1 LAAPRVRSRTSSALA
16 LALAS
21 AFGWTPDPLGFGE
34 LEEGTMASISRES
47 PSLFL
52 RNATGLVKGWSGFDA
67 FTYSFMAINLVTL
80 GMFYSLAV
88 FAYVPGASPVLSII
102 LSAIAVTFLAVAY
115 SGLISAM
122 PRAGGDYVW
131 QSRILDGIPGIVTS
145 AIVGAVGAY
154 LVAQAAGM
162 DGTVALVV
170 GVVGLVVGGL
180 IGRLRG
186 GIGFILSA
194 TGWWFILAMWAPIYG
209 AILKLEFFQPL
220 AALFGS
226 ADGVDF
232 FGSDNGT
239 LFVSIVVVILT
250 AGLVALGMA
259 GYARIQRWC
268 LYAGL
273 LGFAIMAVLMVV
285 SSQTDF
291 QAAFDR
297 ASSSLFGVSGAYD
310 KTIADAATN
319 DLFTGSLDPLAM
331 GDNFGDTLMATLA
344 MIPFMMFWILY
355 PNWGSTLYG
364 EVRGS
369 GDFRKVLRGMLGG
382 IWVTAILAIVFVLLA
397 AKTFGWLFFNA
408 TNVNFI
414 NWFYGYT
421 TTDPTVPIW
430 SYPPLLV
437 SYLIDN
443 TIFQIAMVILFGAWF
458 LGWSGTLFL
467 SSTRMIFAAAFDR
480 VLPESAARVSEG
492 RGVPIVALLYIMIPA
507 VLVSIAYS
515 YSAEVRALTLDA
527 TLVIAVTFLGS
538 SVAATILPWYKPR
551 IFDNSPVA
559 HLKMVIS
566 GAGLITSIILA
577 WTIYLWLSDPLYGIG
592 VGNTNSIIFL
602 GALYGLA
609 ALVYVG
615 ARLYRRSQG
624 VDLDAIHGEIP
635 AE

>member
-1 LAAPRVRSRTSSALA
+1 
-16 LALAS
+16 
-21 AFGWTPDPLGFGE
+21 
-34 LEEGTMASISRES
+34 MASVSRET

-67 FTYSFMAINLVTL
+67 FTYSFMSVNLVTL

-88 FAYVPGASPVLSII
+88 FAYVPGASPVLSIL

-115 SGLISAM
+115 AGLIAVM

-131 QSRILDGIPGIVTS
+131 QSRILDGIPGIAT
-145 AIVGAVGAY
+145 GAVVGGIAAY
-154 LVAQAAGM
+154 LVAQAAGF
-162 DGTVALVV
+162 DSTLALVA
-170 GVVGLVVGGL
+170 GVIGLVVGGL

-186 GIGFILSA
+186 GIGFVLAA

-220 AALFGS
+220 AALLGLS
-226 ADGVDF
+226 DGVAF

-239 LFVSIVVVILT
+239 LVVSIIVILLT
-250 AGLVALGMA
+250 SGLVALGMA

-273 LGFAIMAVLMVV
+273 LGFALMAVLMLI
-285 SSQTDF
+285 SSQADF

-297 ASSSLFGVSGAYD
+297 ASSSLFGVDGAYA
-310 KTIADAATN
+310 KTIADAAAN
-319 DLFTGSLDPLAM
+319 DGYTGSLEPLAL
-331 GDNFGDTLMATLA
+331 GDNFGDTLTATLA
-344 MIPFMMFWILY
+344 MIPFMLFWILY

-382 IWVTAILAIVFVLLA
+382 IWVTAALAIVFVLLA

-408 TNVNFI
+408 TNANFI

-421 TTDPTVPIW
+421 TTDPTVPVW
-430 SYPPLLV
+430 SYPPLLA

-443 TIFQIAMVILFGAWF
+443 RIVQIAVVVLFGAWF

-492 RGVPIVALLYIMIPA
+492 RGVPVVALLFIMVPA
-507 VLVSIAYS
+507 VIVSVLYS
-515 YSAEVRALTLDA
+515 YSADVRALTLDA

-538 SVAATILPWYKPR
+538 TIAATILPWYKPR

-559 HLKMVIS
+559 HLRLLIS

-577 WTIYLWLSDPLYGIG
+577 WTIYLWLTDALYGIG
-592 VGNTNSIIFL
+592 VGNTNSIVFL
-602 GALYGLA
+602 GILYGLA
-609 ALVYVG
+609 ALVYVA

-624 VDLDAIHGEIP
+624 VDLDAIHAEIP

>member
-1 LAAPRVRSRTSSALA
+1 
-16 LALAS
+16 
-21 AFGWTPDPLGFGE
+21 
-34 LEEGTMASISRES
+34 MASIGRES

-67 FTYSFMAINLVTL
+67 FAYSFMAVNLVTL

-88 FAYVPGASPVLSII
+88 FAYVPDASPVLSIV
-102 LSAIAVTFLAVAY
+102 LAAVAVTFLAVAY
-115 SGLISAM
+115 AGLVAVM

-131 QSRILDGIPGIVTS
+131 QSRILDGLPGIV
-145 AIVGAVGAY
+145 AGAVLGGVAGY

-162 DGTVALVV
+162 DSTVALVA
-170 GVVGLVVGGL
+170 GVAGLVVGGL

-186 GIGFILSA
+186 GIGFVLAA

-220 AALFGS
+220 AALVGS

-239 LFVSIVVVILT
+239 LVVSIIVIILT

-273 LGFAIMAVLMVV
+273 VGFAIMVVLMLV
-285 SSQTDF
+285 SSQADF
-291 QAAFDR
+291 QVAFDR
-297 ASSSLFGVSGAYD
+297 ASLSLFGISGAYD
-310 KTIADAATN
+310 QTLADAAAN
-319 DLFTGSLDPLAM
+319 DAFTGSLDPLAM
-331 GDNFGDTLMATLA
+331 GDDFGATLTATLA
-344 MIPFMMFWILY
+344 MIPFMLFWLLY

-369 GDFRKVLRGMLGG
+369 GDFRKVLNGMLGG
-382 IWVTAILAIVFVLLA
+382 IWVTAVLAIVFVLLA

-430 SYPPLLV
+430 SYPPLLA
-437 SYLIDN
+437 SYLVDN
-443 TIFQIAMVILFGAWF
+443 TIFQIGMVVLFGAWF

-480 VLPESAARVSEG
+480 VLPESAARVSER
-492 RGVPIVALLYIMIPA
+492 RGVPVVALLFIMVPA

-515 YSAEVRALTLDA
+515 YSADVRGLTLDA

-538 SVAATILPWYKPR
+538 TVAATILPWYKPQL
-551 IFDNSPVA
+551 FNNSPVA
-559 HLKMVIS
+559 HLRLLIS

-577 WTIYLWLSDPLYGIG
+577 WTIYLWLADPLYGIG
-592 VGNTNSIIFL
+592 VGNTNSIMFL

-609 ALVYVG
+609 AVVYVA
-615 ARLYRRSQG
+615 ARLYRRAQG

>member
-1 LAAPRVRSRTSSALA
+1 
-16 LALAS
+16 
-21 AFGWTPDPLGFGE
+21 
-34 LEEGTMASISRES
+34 MASVSRET

-67 FTYSFMAINLVTL
+67 FTYSFMSVNLVTL

-88 FAYVPGASPVLSII
+88 FAYVPTANPVLSI
-102 LSAIAVTFLAVAY
+102 LLAAVAVTFLAITYA
-115 SGLISAM
+115 GLIAVM

-131 QSRILDGIPGIVTS
+131 QSRILDGIPGIVVG
-145 AIVGAVGAY
+145 AIVGGILAY
-154 LVAQAAGM
+154 LVAQAAGL
-162 DGTVALVV
+162 DSTVALVA

-186 GIGFILSA
+186 GIGFVLAAS
-194 TGWWFILAMWAPIYG
+194 GWWFILAMWAPIYG

-220 AALFGS
+220 AALLGS
-226 ADGVDF
+226 TAGVDF
-232 FGSDNGT
+232 FGSDTGT
-239 LFVSIVVVILT
+239 LVVSIIVIVLT
-250 AGLVALGMA
+250 SGLVALGMA

-273 LGFAIMAVLMVV
+273 LGFAIMIVLMLV
-285 SSQTDF
+285 SSQADF

-297 ASSSLFGVSGAYD
+297 ESSSLFGVSGAYD

-319 DLFTGSLDPLAM
+319 DAFTGSLDPLDM
-331 GDNFGDTLMATLA
+331 GADLGATVTATLA
-344 MIPFMMFWILY
+344 MIPFMLFWILY

-382 IWVTAILAIVFVLLA
+382 IWVTAGLAVVFVLLA

-408 TNVNFI
+408 TNANFI

-421 TTDPTVPIW
+421 TTDPTVPVW

-443 TIFQIAMVILFGAWF
+443 TIFQIAMVVLFGAWF

-492 RGVPIVALLYIMIPA
+492 RGVPVVALLFIMVPA
-507 VLVSIAYS
+507 VLVSIAYA
-515 YSAEVRALTLDA
+515 YSADVRALTLDA

-538 SVAATILPWYKPR
+538 TVAATILPWYKPH

-559 HLKMVIS
+559 HLRVAIS
-566 GAGLITSIILA
+566 GAGLIISIILA
-577 WTIYLWLSDPLYGIG
+577 WTIWRWLTDPLYGIG
-592 VGNTNSIIFL
+592 TGNTNSIIFL

-624 VDLDAIHGEIP
+624 VDLDAIHAEIP

>member
-1 LAAPRVRSRTSSALA
+1 
-16 LALAS
+16 
-21 AFGWTPDPLGFGE
+21 
-34 LEEGTMASISRES
+34 MASGSTAA

-67 FTYSFMAINLVTL
+67 FTYSFMSVNLVTL

-88 FAYVPGASPVLSII
+88 FAYVPDASPVLSILI
-102 LSAIAVTFLAVAY
+102 AAIAVTFLAVAY
-115 SGLISAM
+115 AGLIAVM

-131 QSRILDGIPGIVTS
+131 QTRILDGLPGIVTG
-145 AIVGAVGAY
+145 AVVGAVAFY
-154 LVAQAAGM
+154 LVSNALALG
-162 DGTVALVV
+162 DTVALGA

-186 GIGFILSA
+186 GIGFVLAA

-209 AILKLEFFQPL
+209 AILKIEFFQPL
-220 AALFGS
+220 AALLGLS
-226 ADGVDF
+226 GGVDF

-239 LFVSIVVVILT
+239 LVVSIVVIALT
-250 AGLVALGMA
+250 SFLVALGMA
-259 GYARIQRWC
+259 GYARIQRIC
-268 LYAGL
+268 LYLGL
-273 LGFAIMAVLMVV
+273 IGFAIMAILLLV
-285 SSQTDF
+285 SSQDQF
-291 QAAFDR
+291 KAAFDTANLR
-297 ASSSLFGVSGAYD
+297 MFGIEGAYD

-319 DLFTGSLDPLAM
+319 DAFTGSLDPLAM
-331 GDNFGDTLMATLA
+331 GTDIMATLGA
-344 MIPFMMFWILY
+344 AVLMLGFMLFWILY

-430 SYPPLLV
+430 SYPPLLA
-437 SYLIDN
+437 SYLVDFPL
-443 TIFQIAMVILFGAWF
+443 FQIAMVVLFGAWF

-480 VLPESAARVSEG
+480 ILPERAAQVSEN
-492 RGVPIVALLYIMIPA
+492 RGVPVVALLFIMVPA
-507 VLVSIAYS
+507 IIVSVLYS

-527 TLVIAVTFLGS
+527 TLVIAITFLGS
-538 SVAATILPWYKPR
+538 TIAATILPWYKPAL
-551 IFDNSPVA
+551 FANSPIANLRV
-559 HLKMVIS
+559 VIS
-566 GAGLITSIILA
+566 VCGLIISVILA
-577 WTIYLWLSDPLYGIG
+577 YVIYKWLSDPLYGIG
-592 VGNTNSIIFL
+592 VGNVESIKFL
-602 GALYGLA
+602 GVLYGLA
-609 ALVYVG
+609 AILYV
-615 ARLYRRSQG
+615 AAWLYRRRQG
-624 VDLDAIHGEIP
+624 VDLEAIHAEIP